1 MSYFGTDGIR
11 GRFGA
16 DPISP
21 AFALQVGLAAG
32 QVFGAGHTVVMGRDT
47 RASGPVLE
55 AALEAG
61 LMAAGLDVVR
71 LGVLPTPGIAHLG
84 RALGAVASIVVS
96 ASHNPH
102 HDNGIKFF
110 AGDGRKLPDA
120 QQEQINAALN
130 LRQTVPTPVA
140 QTLGHSRRMD
150 EAASRYVEFCRS
162 TFPYHLNLKGI
173 KLVLDCANGAASQ
186 VAPQVFAELGAE
198 VIALHASPDGVNINA
213 GCGSTHPEA
222 LQAAV
227 RAHGA
232 DAGLAFDGD
241 SDRIVMVDA
250 RGALVDGDQILF
262 VLASGREQKPAGV
275 VGTVMSNM
283 ALELA
288 FKDVGIGFA
297 RAKVGDRYVME
308 QLETTGW
315 TLGGE
320 SSGHILCLD
329 KSMAGDAIVAG
340 LQVLAAMVGQGRPL
354 HELTGAL
361 TLFPQHLVNVRLQQ
375 MADPYSHPE
384 LAHLFEKTSKELEGR
399 GRILIRKSGTEPVIR
414 VMVEGADA
422 AEVRALAESLAAQVQ
437 QHLG

>member
-1 MSYFGTDGIR
+1 MGYFGTDGIR
-11 GRFGA
+11 GLFGV

-21 AFALQVGLAAG
+21 AFALKVGLAAG
-32 QVFGAGHTVVMGRDT
+32 QVLGAGQTVVMGRDT
-47 RASGPVLE
+47 RASGPVLK

-61 LMAAGLDVVR
+61 LLASGLNVVR

-102 HDNGIKFF
+102 DDNGIKFF
-110 AGDGRKLPDA
+110 NGDGRKLPDA
-120 QQEQINAALN
+120 LQSRINAALAGE
-130 LRQTVPTPVA
+130 LPVA
-140 QTLGHSRRMD
+140 TRLGETSRMAD
-150 EAASRYVEFCRS
+150 AAGRYVEFCKS
-162 TFPYHLNLKGI
+162 TFPYHLSLRGLR
-173 KLVLDCANGAASQ
+173 LVLDCAHGAAST
-186 VAPQVFAELGAE
+186 VAPQVFRELGAE
-198 VIALHASPDGVNINA
+198 VIALHDQPNGRNINDH
-213 GCGSTHPEA
+213 CGSTHPER
-222 LQAAV
+222 LQQVV
-227 RAHGA
+227 REQGA

-250 RGALVDGDQILF
+250 EGQLIDGDQILF
-262 VLASGREQKPAGV
+262 VLATQRDRKPAGV

-288 FKDVGIGFA
+288 FAQAGIGFE
-297 RAKVGDRYVME
+297 RAQVGDRYVME
-308 QLETTGW
+308 GLEKTGW

-329 KSMAGDAIVAG
+329 KSMAGDAIIAA
-340 LQVLAAMVGQGRPL
+340 LQVLAAMVEQGRSL
-354 HELTGAL
+354 QSLTREL
-361 TLFPQHLVNVRLQQ
+361 TLFPQHLVNVRLQR
-375 MADPYSHPE
+375 MADPYSHPALAE
-384 LAHLFEKTSKELEGR
+384 LFARTTADLSGR

-422 AEVRALAESLAAQVQ
+422 GEVKSVAEALAAQVQ